1 MDNLVRTDFA
11 THFAAAVAAHRGSA
25 FLEGDTLNAL
35 TMHTDGRISVTWAPF
50 DHIFTD
56 ARLVVVGITPGR
68 QQAENALAAFKQA
81 IAAGASPA
89 EASRRAKYVGAFS
102 GPIRNNLA
110 AMLDRIGVQSLLGV
124 RSGADLFS
132 PGPELVHFTSA
143 LRHPVLVNGKD
154 YNGTPDMLGTPALRQ
169 QIETHLAEEARALPS
184 ALWLP
189 LGPKPVPAVRHL
201 ATRGLID
208 PERILE
214 GLPHP
219 SGANGERVAYFLGRK
234 ERAELS
240 TKTRPEPLDEAR
252 ERLTAQ
258 ITRLRLAA

>member
-11 THFAAAVAAHRGSA
+11 THFAATVAGHPGRA
-25 FLEGDTLNAL
+25 FLEGETFDAL
-35 TMHTDGRISVTWAPF
+35 TLHTDGRISVTWAPF
-50 DHIFTD
+50 DHIATD

-89 EASRRAKYVGAFS
+89 EASQRAKRVGAFS

-110 AMLDRIGVQSLLGV
+110 AMLDRIGVQALLGV
-124 RSGADLFS
+124 RSSAELFS

-143 LRHPVLVNGKD
+143 LRHPVFANGKD

-169 QIETHLAEEARALPS
+169 QVDTHLAEEARALPG
-184 ALWLP
+184 ALWLA
-189 LGPKPVPAVRHL
+189 LGQKPVPALKHL
-201 ATRGLID
+201 AGRGLID
-208 PERILE
+208 PDRILN

-219 SGANGERVAYFLGRK
+219 SGQNGERVAYFLGRK

-240 TKTRPEPLDEAR
+240 SKTRPEPLDEAR

-258 ITRLRLAA
+258 IARLRAAA